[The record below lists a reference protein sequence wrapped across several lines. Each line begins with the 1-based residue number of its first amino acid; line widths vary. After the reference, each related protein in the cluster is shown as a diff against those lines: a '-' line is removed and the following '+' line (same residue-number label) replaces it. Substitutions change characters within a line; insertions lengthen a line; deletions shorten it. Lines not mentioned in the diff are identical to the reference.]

1 MEIINT
7 VLKILNK
14 ILEIRLL
21 VWFLLWLLGG
31 FVVYYLVMQ
40 QSWADYNAGHRSA
53 FAWHG
58 FLPFVIPFFLLESAK
73 YVVPAALVVELGI
86 FIKKFWSKK

>member
-1 MEIINT
+1 MNI

-14 ILEIRLL
+14 ILEIRLFL
-21 VWFLLWLLGG
+21 WFVLWLLGG

-53 FAWHG
+53 FAWHA
-58 FLPFVIPFFLLESAK
+58 FLPFVIPLFLLESAK
-73 YVVPAALVVELGI
+73 YVVPTAILIEIAIYFFG
-86 FIKKFWSKK
+86 KK